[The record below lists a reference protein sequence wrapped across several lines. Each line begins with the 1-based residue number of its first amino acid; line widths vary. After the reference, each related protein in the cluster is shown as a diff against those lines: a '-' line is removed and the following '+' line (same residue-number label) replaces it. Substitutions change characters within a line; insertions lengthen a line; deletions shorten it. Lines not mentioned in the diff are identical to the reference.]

1 MKTKLLKI
9 LSVFVAAA
17 LLIGCKGNTNT
28 PEDPQTDES
37 TIKSTSSVNGG
48 GGIIIEAIM
57 KDGTRQ
63 YYKVISPS
71 EVGVTSYYAYYASKG
86 FQEYDY
92 KGKVVIP
99 ESITHDGT
107 TYSVTQLCGGEN
119 VWKKSGAPFWNAQMT
134 GKLNSVT
141 LPRTITKIPDKSV
154 CLKKGETDPA
164 NVWKFELVCR
174 GSNPPTLDAG
184 YHTEYHQGD
193 TYFYATIKVPAQ
205 SVDAYKA
212 AWAEELAEHIS
223 AFE

>member
-1 MKTKLLKI
+1 MRTKLL
-9 LSVFVAAA
+9 LFAAA
-17 LLIGCKGNTNT
+17 IALSLAFIGCKGGNT
-28 PEDPQTDES
+28 PDDPKTDES
-37 TIKSTSSVNGG
+37 AVKSTSSVSSDK
-48 GGIIIEAIM
+48 GIIIEAIM

-63 YYKVISPS
+63 YYRVLTPS
-71 EVGVTSYYAYYASKG
+71 EVGVTNYYAYYAADG
-86 FQEYDY
+86 FDSYDY
-92 KGKVVIP
+92 KGDVVIP

-134 GKLNSVT
+134 RKLNRVT
-141 LPRTITKIPDKSV
+141 LPKTITKIPDKSV

-223 AFE
+223 ASE